1 MPYGIHALSAWG
13 DQRRIAYVR
22 VLGHGASGAPVMRK
36 WNEFHD
42 FLLWP
47 SPDGN
52 ERLDQPDSSDRMPP

>member
-22 VLGHGASGAPVMRK
+22 GSDTERASHPMQK
-36 WNEFHD
+36 WNGFHD

-47 SPDGN
+47 ACG
-52 ERLDQPDSSDRMPP
+52 RQ